1 MTRRMLI
8 DGVHPEQTRVVVM
21 DDRRLLEFDTEIA
34 SQRTLKGNIYL
45 AKVTR
50 VEPSLQAAFVEYG
63 GNRHGFLPF
72 SEIHPDYYRIPV
84 ADREALKESQ
94 RRHRS
99 RDDDDDD
106 DDDLDVADDD
116 DDLDM
121 VELNAASD
129 DDDADDDDADD
140 DVIDDD
146 GADDSEDD
154 SDDSD
159 DDSDD
164 DEPTGGKSSQALAA
178 NIDDPSVSPGDSASD
193 AGEASPAAAI
203 AADSGEAAPSS
214 DGSGDAGETENTG
227 DEERPRQR
235 RGRRNGRS
243 GSGNGRERGGR
254 DRNNRGGDGDRDGDR
269 RSRSRAPHR
278 SYTIQEVL
286 KRGQIMLIQVVKEER
301 GTKGAAVTSYLSLAG
316 RYCVLMPNTAR
327 GGGIS
332 RKITQGK
339 DRKRLKDIVD
349 SLEIQDSMAV
359 IVRTAGIGRTK
370 SEIKRDYD
378 FLAKT
383 WEQIRD
389 TTLQSRA
396 PVLIYEESG
405 LIKRTLRDSYTR
417 EIEEVIVQGDAA
429 YREAK
434 DFMKTLMPSHAK
446 RVQPYK
452 DASPPLFHRF
462 NVDVQLHRLHSPI
475 VQLPSGGYL
484 VINMTEAL
492 VAIDINSGR
501 STRERNIEETALKTN
516 LEAADEIGRQLRLR
530 DLAGLVVIDFIDM
543 DDRRNNYAVERR
555 LKDAMRTDRAR
566 VQIGRISPLGL
577 LELSRQRLRP
587 SLLETIMDICPVCEG
602 LGRVASTSSSA
613 IQALSSIEDE
623 GMRGRASLIR
633 VHIASAV
640 AFYILNEKRDELAR
654 IERDYGLRCVFE
666 PDATLIPPNL
676 KIEVLE
682 TGQRVIDVTDATE
695 VTEPEIIAEP
705 EEDEAPQP
713 RRRSRRG
720 RDEDQEE
727 ASEGQES
734 GRRRRGRRSGRRR
747 DEAETVE
754 AETADAPSQQPDS
767 ADSEADDSANSGRSR
782 GRRRR
787 RRGRGRSEG
796 RSGLPGVAVFAR
808 SATPLAW
815 HVAAEDQE
823 SPPAANG
830 HDTSTPVDVA
840 QPPESADAPPLDP
853 SEQPPAPEA
862 AAGSAADETVADML
876 MPVAQAM
883 DKAPSGRRPRRR
895 RRSSEQ
901 QDQAA
906 ASDTAASTEAEQP
919 EAAAEAATPE
929 ASPDTPAQLETAAQP
944 EPAVQPE
951 TPPAPEPEPEA
962 ASEPEAT
969 QAAETEASATE
980 SGAAQ
985 GEDEGPSEPEATP
998 VEAAEPAAQPEP
1010 PAAPEPEPGP
1020 PRPRRKG
1027 WWQRLL
1033 D

>member
-50 VEPSLQAAFVEYG
+50 VEPSLQAAFVDYG

-106 DDDLDVADDD
+106 DDLDVVDDD
-116 DDLDM
+116 DDLD
-121 VELNAASD
+121 VAEIEAA
-129 DDDADDDDADD
+129 DADDDYADD
-140 DVIDDD
+140 DASDESPDDD
-146 GADDSEDD
+146 TDDDSDDDD

-159 DDSDD
+159 SDD
-164 DEPTGGKSSQALAA
+164 DGSDDDGRTTGKSSQALAA
-178 NIDDPSVSPGDSASD
+178 NVNDPTVSPGDGDSGSD
-193 AGEASPAAAI
+193 AGETPPATATDAASGAAEDAGH
-203 AADSGEAAPSS
+203 APSGGDSGE
-214 DGSGDAGETENTG
+214 
-227 DEERPRQR
+227 EERPRQR
-235 RGRRNGRS
+235 RGRRNSRNGS
-243 GSGNGRERGGR
+243 NGSNGSGTGRDRGGR
-254 DRNNRGGDGDRDGDR
+254 DRNNRGGDRDDDR
-269 RSRSRAPHR
+269 RSRSNRAPHR

-383 WEQIRD
+383 WERIRD

-417 EIEEVIVQGDAA
+417 EIEEVVVQGDAA

-452 DASPPLFHRF
+452 DASPPLFHRY

-484 VINMTEAL
+484 VINLTEAL

-516 LEAADEIGRQLRLR
+516 LEAADEIGRHLRLR

-543 DDRRNNYAVERR
+543 DDRRNNFAVERR

-587 SLLETIMDICPVCEG
+587 SLLETMMDVCPVCEG
-602 LGRVASTSSSA
+602 LGWVASTSSSA
-613 IQALSSIEDE
+613 IQALSMIEDE
-623 GMRGRASLIR
+623 GMRGRSSLIR
-633 VHIASAV
+633 VHVASAV
-640 AFYILNEKRDELAR
+640 AFYVLNEKRDELAR
-654 IERDYGLRCVFE
+654 IERDYGLRCVFQ
-666 PDATLIPPNL
+666 PDASLIPPNL

-682 TGQRVIDVTDATE
+682 TGQRVIDVTDTTEASEASEATE
-695 VTEPEIIAEP
+695 ADVIVEP
-705 EEDEAPQP
+705 EEEEAPQP
-713 RRRSRRG
+713 RRRGRRG
-720 RDEDQEE
+720 RDDDQDE
-727 ASEGQES
+727 ASDGQES

-747 DEAETVE
+747 DEAETAE
-754 AETADAPSQQPDS
+754 AETAEAAGQKPDS
-767 ADSEADDSANSGRSR
+767 PDGDADDSANSGRGR

-787 RRGRGRSEG
+787 RRGRGRGEG

-808 SATPLAW
+808 SATPLSW
-815 HVAAEDQE
+815 HVAAEEQE
-823 SPPAANG
+823 SQPAANG
-830 HDTSTPVDVA
+830 HDSSAPVEAAPAPASTDAPE
-840 QPPESADAPPLDP
+840 QPPE
-853 SEQPPAPEA
+853 PEA
-862 AAGSAADETVADML
+862 VATGPASEETVANML

-883 DKAPSGRRPRRR
+883 DKAPSGRPRRR
-895 RRSSEQ
+895 RRSSDQ
-901 QDQAA
+901 QDQAGA
-906 ASDTAASTEAEQP
+906 P
-919 EAAAEAATPE
+919 EAASAQAETAVQETVPEVVAEAPALPE
-929 ASPDTPAQLETAAQP
+929 SS
-944 EPAVQPE
+944 VQPE
-951 TPPAPEPEPEA
+951 TSAAPEPAPA
-962 ASEPEAT
+962 VA
-969 QAAETEASATE
+969 
-980 SGAAQ
+980 
-985 GEDEGPSEPEATP
+985 SEPEATP
-998 VEAAEPAAQPEP
+998 VAETSGNGQTDGADETAVQPEATPVAAAEPAAQQETPAALQPEP
-1010 PAAPEPEPGP
+1010 DQ
-1020 PRPRRKG
+1020 PRRRRKG